1 MIVNE
6 VAKNVEKIISID
18 TAKNSFQVLVVNH
31 KTGKKKNTKVQ
42 RSKFVEYIL
51 KQGPCLIFMESCS
64 AAQHVKAFLRN
75 RRVKNDERDAEAIY
89 TCGIQPDTKFVRIKT
104 VEEQTVALLH
114 TLRKAAV
121 SQRVELSNRIRG
133 ILAEFGIVVARGKG
147 SFNSEIEAMFNECE
161 KIHDVNL
168 K

>member
-18 TAKNSFQVLVVNH
+18 TAKNSFQVSVVNQ

-51 KQGPCLIFMESCS
+51 KHGPCLIFMESCS
-64 AAQHVKAFLRN
+64 ASQHWARLFEGHGFTVKLIAAQHVKAFLRN
-75 RRVKNDERDAEAIY
+75 KRVKNDERDAEAIY

-133 ILAEFGIVVARGKG
+133 ILAEFGIVVAR
-147 SFNSEIEAMFNECE
+147 
-161 KIHDVNL
+161 V
-168 K
+168 

>member
-18 TAKNSFQVLVVNH
+18 TAKNSFQVLVVNQ

-42 RSKFVEYIL
+42 RSKFVEYML

-64 AAQHVKAFLRN
+64 ASQHWTRLFESFGFTVKLVVAQHVKAFLRN

-121 SQRVELSNRIRG
+121 
-133 ILAEFGIVVARGKG
+133 EF
-147 SFNSEIEAMFNECE
+147 SDLLEQS
-161 KIHDVNL
+161 L
-168 K
+168 